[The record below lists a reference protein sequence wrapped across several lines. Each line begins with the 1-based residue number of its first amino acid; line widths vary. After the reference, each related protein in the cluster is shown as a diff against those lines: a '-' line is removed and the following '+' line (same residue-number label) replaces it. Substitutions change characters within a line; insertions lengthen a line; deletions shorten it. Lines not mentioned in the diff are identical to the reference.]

1 MNKRDARQLRV
12 ASYVRVSSQEQAV
25 EGVSIDA
32 QVAALK
38 ANAKIQ
44 GWEIVDEYIDGG
56 YSGGIDDR
64 PALKRLLADA
74 KQKRFDI
81 IAVCKLDRFF
91 RNLRLLLNHL
101 HSLEQLGIKFIST
114 QEALDTSTPYG
125 KFAVQMMGVIAE
137 FERGRIGER
146 VRDSRQYLINGGNW
160 PGGKTL
166 YGYRWLAEE
175 KKWEVVAD
183 EAETVGRIY
192 HLYLDPEKGMDT
204 IARILDD
211 EGSRTR
217 SGTHWTASTVRYVL
231 IHSAY
236 KGQHPMGV
244 SVPAIIDE
252 NTWQLAQQK
261 REKARTLNTDP
272 KGWLLQGMCYC
283 GVCGHVL
290 KCVRK
295 RPKDRNYYA
304 CRGRIQH
311 RIVQDGDKRCDLPF
325 IRADWLEWGV
335 WGKVKDV
342 LNDSDKLIE
351 CVNKALVELE
361 ERKSKIGSEILDVDG
376 KLETLRAKMERLGMA
391 FADGAMEESAY
402 KSKLKQ
408 LKKQEASLVKCRHN
422 IDPLELTEVA
432 ELEGRIAMVQCVLSK
447 GKLIVTEFGIFGEK
461 DNEYVPAGFNAWR
474 ECDGELAIGEV
485 TEMDYFRLEGTDKYM
500 RGIDAPPGFWECGSH
515 EEQSII
521 IKKNMR
527 AILQLFGIR
536 VIVFPDHVE
545 IKGTIPQQVLYQG
558 ELPEP
563 ETALFISSASPGK
576 GEDIFKRGFAPLLHP
591 VFSFADGG

>member
-12 ASYVRVSSQEQAV
+12 APYARVSSQEQVV

-32 QVAALK
+32 QIAALK

-56 YSGGIDDR
+56 YSGGTDER

-101 HSLEQLGIKFIST
+101 HGLEQLGIKFIST
-114 QEALDTSTPYG
+114 QEGLDTSTPYG

-146 VRDSRQYLINGGNW
+146 VRDSRRYLVSNGNW

-175 KKWEVVAD
+175 KKWEVVLE
-183 EAETVGRIY
+183 EAETVQRIY
-192 HLYLDPEKGMDT
+192 HLYLDQKKGMDT
-204 IARILDD
+204 IARILNDD
-211 EGSRTR
+211 DSHTR
-217 SGTHWTASTVRYVL
+217 NGNPWKTGTIRSIL
-231 IHSAY
+231 IHPVY
-236 KGQHPMGV
+236 KGQHPMGIPI
-244 SVPAIIDE
+244 PAIIDE

-261 REKARTLNTDP
+261 RENARTLVTDP

-283 GVCGHVL
+283 GQCGHIL
-290 KCVRK
+290 KCVHK
-295 RPKDRNYYA
+295 RRQDQKYYA
-304 CRGRIQH
+304 CRGRIQP

-325 IRADWLEWGV
+325 VRADWLEWGV
-335 WGKVKDV
+335 WRKVKEV
-342 LNDSDKLIE
+342 LNDSDKLAE
-351 CVNKALVELE
+351 CVNKALLELE
-361 ERKSKIGSEILDVDG
+361 ERKARIGAEIVDVDG
-376 KLETLRAKMERLGMA
+376 KLETLRKKMERLGMV

-422 IDPLELTEVA
+422 IDPLELTELA
-432 ELEGRIAMVQCVLSK
+432 ELEGRIAMVQRVLSR
-447 GKLIVTEFGIFGEK
+447 GKLSVTEFGIFGEK
-461 DNEYVPAGFNAWR
+461 DNEYIPAGFNAWR
-474 ECDGELAIGEV
+474 ECDGEMTIGEV
-485 TEMDYFRLEGTDKYM
+485 TEKDYFRLEGTDMCM
-500 RGIDAPPGFWECGSH
+500 RGIDAPPGFWECGDY
-515 EEQSII
+515 EEQSKI

-527 AILQLFGIR
+527 AILQLFNIR
-536 VIVFPDHVE
+536 VIVFPDRVE

-558 ELPEP
+558 EVPEP
-563 ETALFISSASPGK
+563 ETALFISSASP
-576 GEDIFKRGFAPLLHP
+576 
-591 VFSFADGG
+591 